1 MNKKLVIS
9 RLNNRIWS
17 GLFEEGQIIELYCSS
32 PETSKIALGD
42 IYVGRVKNIAHNI
55 QAAFVEVADHVE
67 CYYNI
72 GENPQ
77 PFFTNKI
84 GKKPLC
90 IGDELLVQ
98 VTKEALKT
106 KTLTV
111 SSKLSFKGKYAL
123 LTVGDTRVG
132 ISNKI
137 EKTMREELQ
146 QIAKPFVTTEY
157 GKTTVAASCLA

>member
-1 MNKKLVIS
+1 M
-9 RLNNRIWS
+9 RI
-17 GLFEEGQIIELYCSS
+17 
-32 PETSKIALGD
+32 
-42 IYVGRVKNIAHNI
+42 
-55 QAAFVEVADHVE
+55 
-67 CYYNI
+67 
-72 GENPQ
+72 
-77 PFFTNKI
+77 
-84 GKKPLC
+84 KKPLC

-137 EKTMREELQ
+137 EKTIYIVLKSRCDLRYA
-146 QIAKPFVTTEY
+146 IYKF
-157 GKTTVAASCLA
+157 KTKLKI